1 MRHKMAHRGIEV
13 DKEEIKMSVL
23 DDVKDSLFTAGKE
36 VSQKAK
42 DVSEIAKL
50 RLDLKSKQDFVEN
63 QYKELGRAYYQA
75 HKDAEEMSP
84 QEAEQFANI
93 TEALE
98 EINRMHAEILAIK
111 GALECPKCGNKMPEG
126 ATFCSKCGTKLDDM
140 FEEE

>member
-1 MRHKMAHRGIEV
+1 MGLL
-13 DKEEIKMSVL
+13 MSVF
-23 DDVKDSLFTAGKE
+23 DEMKDSLLTAGKE
-36 VSQKAK
+36 VTQKAK

-50 RLDLKSKQDFVEN
+50 RLDLKAKQDFVEN
-63 QYKELGRAYYQA
+63 QYKELGRAYYQD
-75 HKDAEEMSP
+75 HKDAEEVNP

-98 EINRMHAEILAIK
+98 EMDRMRSEILAIK

-140 FEEE
+140 FEE